1 MTDGRTRRRLCLGVA
16 AATFLV
22 SHAADAACRLS
33 LALALDVSGSVDA
46 TEYRLQLDGLAEAL
60 TDPDVVQALLAI
72 PEAPV
77 ALFVFEWSASE
88 YQRTLQDWILLDD
101 PARINSVA
109 SGLRAWNRGASPQAT
124 GLGAAMAHGAAQL
137 AGGPRCDQATLDV
150 SGDGE
155 NNDWPTP
162 EALRSSGS
170 IEGLRINGL
179 VIAEGDETAASLSA
193 YFRARVIQGPDAFVE
208 VARGFSDYSRAM
220 RRKLLREVQG
230 LPVAMIGEMAQ

>member
-1 MTDGRTRRRLCLGVA
+1 VTRSRTRRRLCLGVA
-16 AATFLV
+16 AATILA

-33 LALALDVSGSVDA
+33 LALALDVSGSVDG

-60 TDPDVVQALLAI
+60 TDPDVVEALLAI

-88 YQRTLQDWILLDD
+88 YQRTLQDWMILDD
-101 PARINSVA
+101 PARISAVA
-109 SGLRAWNRGASPQAT
+109 SRLRTWDRGVSPQAT
-124 GLGAAMAHGAAQL
+124 GLGAAMAHGASRL
-137 AGGPRCDQATLDV
+137 ADGPRCDQATLDV

-162 EALRSSGS
+162 EALRSSGA
-170 IEGLRINGL
+170 IEGVRINGL
-179 VIAEGDETAASLSA
+179 VIAGDDETAASLSA

-230 LPVAMIGEMAQ
+230 LPVAMIGEIAQ